1 LSIDVPN
8 AFFSYSREDSQFAL
22 RLAEDLKAGGANVW
36 LDQLDIEPGQRWARA
51 VEEALNNSP
60 RLIVILTPTSA
71 TSTNVQ
77 DEVNFALEEH
87 KTIIPVMYRDC
98 KVPFQL
104 RPFQYVDFRTDYA
117 HGLSIML
124 RTLGVAPGKAAVA
137 AGPATSTLSGPGA
150 VQPQPA
156 AGEHEVP
163 PRVEPSKQTPVIEQR
178 APVAAPNRP
187 AEEQQAFGQQRTQ
200 WEQSGAEAER
210 SRVTREPAP
219 PPADDF
225 AERRRAQEAAASA
238 AAQRPPLP
246 QPPPTAQPP
255 VQSSHVPAQPPQ
267 TGFATTGNKIGL
279 AAAGLVI
286 VILICY
292 WVFHPSPP
300 ASDTG
305 KTNSSLNAP
314 AEVKPAEPPPQDNN
328 PNANP
333 NATNSEPAP
342 ATNPA
347 PTKPGGR
354 EARLKEPSPNATPA
368 KIKAAESS
376 GSGGMPSGV
385 DPKFADLY
393 HKAQQGD
400 TTAMVQIGYNYGT
413 GKGVPVDYKK
423 ASAWYRKAA
432 DGGSAHAMYDL
443 GVLYQ
448 NGLGVKKDYRQA
460 FELYQ
465 KAADAGDRDAMDNV
479 GFLYQNG
486 WGVTRDYDQAAT
498 WYRKAA
504 DAGNP
509 NAMANLSVLYQNG
522 QGVSQ
527 DYKQA
532 FFWDRKAA
540 EAGIADAMLGLGV
553 LYENGRGV
561 TQDYAQAINWYTKA
575 ADAGQS
581 MGTNNLAVLYEM
593 GKGVPKDQDKAIALY
608 RKAAKLG
615 NPKAKENLSRL
626 GVSP

>member
-1 LSIDVPN
+1 LSIDAPN

-51 VEEALNNSP
+51 VEEALNSSQ
-60 RLIVILTPTSA
+60 RLIVILSPTSA
-71 TSTNVQ
+71 SSTNVS

-104 RPFQYVDFRTDYA
+104 RPFQYVDFRTDYE
-117 HGLSIML
+117 HGLNIML
-124 RTLGVAPGKAAVA
+124 KTLGASPARAGAVPT
-137 AGPATSTLSGPGA
+137 AGVPKA
-150 VQPQPA
+150 VQPPPVAPA
-156 AGEHEVP
+156 RDDVP
-163 PRVEPSKQTPVIEQR
+163 TRVEPALRSPLAEQ
-178 APVAAPNRP
+178 AAPFAAPDR
-187 AEEQQAFGQQRTQ
+187 AAQEHQDFGHQRSV
-200 WEQSGAEAER
+200 WAPNEAEAER
-210 SRVTREPAP
+210 FRAPREPMP

-238 AAQRPPLP
+238 AAQRAPLP
-246 QPPPTAQPP
+246 QAFTQPAAQPSPPPLSQ
-255 VQSSHVPAQPPQ
+255 PQ
-267 TGFATTGNKIGL
+267 TGFARTGNKIGL
-279 AAAGLVI
+279 AAAGVVI
-286 VILICY
+286 VILVFY
-292 WVFHPSPP
+292 WIFHPSQP
-300 ASDTG
+300 AGDAG
-305 KTNSSLNAP
+305 KSSSLNPP
-314 AEVKPAEPPPQDNN
+314 AEVKPAEPPPSDNS
-328 PNANP
+328 ANP
-333 NATNSEPAP
+333 DANAAKSEAP
-342 ATNPA
+342 AVERAAPA
-347 PTKPGGR
+347 ERGGR
-354 EARLKEPSPNATPA
+354 EARLRGPGLNAPG
-368 KIKAAESS
+368 KINAAESS
-376 GSGGMPSGV
+376 GSGGLPGEVS
-385 DPKFADLY
+385 PRFAELY
-393 HKAQQGD
+393 RKAQSGD

-413 GKGVPVDYKK
+413 GQGVPVDYKK
-423 ASAWYRKAA
+423 AAAWYRKAA
-432 DGGSAHAMYDL
+432 ENGSAHGMYDL

-460 FELYQ
+460 YDLYQ
-465 KAADAGDRDAMDNV
+465 KAADGGDRDAMDNL

-540 EAGIADAMLGLGV
+540 EAGNADAMLGLGV

-575 ADAGQS
+575 ADAGQT
-581 MGTNNLAVLYEM
+581 MGINNLAVLYET
-593 GKGVPKDQDKAIALY
+593 GKGVPKDDAKAIALY
-608 RKAAKLG
+608 RKAARLG
-615 NPKAKENLSRL
+615 NDKAKENLSRL